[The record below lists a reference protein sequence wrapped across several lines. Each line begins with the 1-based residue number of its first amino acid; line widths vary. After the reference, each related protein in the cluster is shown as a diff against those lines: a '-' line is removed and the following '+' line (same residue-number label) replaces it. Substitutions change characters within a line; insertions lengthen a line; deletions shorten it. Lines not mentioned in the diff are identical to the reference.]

1 MMEPA
6 RTEIVTIATSDL
18 CGITRGRSVAAA
30 KLERIA
36 TQGVGWV
43 PANSSLTPFDVIA
56 DPNPW
61 GSRGD
66 LRLIPD
72 LAARYRVA
80 SSRAPTPFHLVMAD
94 ITDLDGAP
102 WEGCPRAIL
111 KRTLADFEAETGLT
125 ILSAFEQEFQIVGAS
140 WRPAPAFSLQALR
153 RCDPFAPE
161 LMAALDEAGVEP
173 EVFLPEYGRDQFE
186 VSCGP
191 ALGEASADRAV
202 AMREITREIAQLNGL
217 AATFAPK
224 TSEDGVGNGVH
235 LHLSFRDKNGAP
247 ALFDAGRPGRLS
259 SLGGAFCA
267 GVLARLPAITA
278 LTAPSVASYLRLQP
292 HHWSAAWTWLGEQDR
307 EATLRICPTSS
318 LGGAS
323 PAQQFNVEY
332 RAADATA
339 CPHLVLAA
347 VTRAGLEGVRAG
359 LAAPPIVDTDPV
371 GMSDDERGHL
381 GLRRLPQSLQEAL
394 SIMASDKVVSGW
406 FPAALLE
413 TYHGLKRR
421 EIALLD
427 GLETR
432 AMLDRYIGVY

>member
-1 MMEPA
+1 MTEPA

-18 CGITRGRSVAAA
+18 CGVTRGRSVAAA

-36 TQGVGWV
+36 AQGVGWV

-72 LAARYRVA
+72 LAAGYRVA

-111 KRTLADFEAETGLT
+111 KRTLADFAAETGLT
-125 ILSAFEQEFQIVGAS
+125 VLSAFEQEFQIVGAS

-202 AMREITREIAQLNGL
+202 AMREITREVARTQWIDGDLRA
-217 AATFAPK
+217 
-224 TSEDGVGNGVH
+224 EDQRRGGWERRPSSPVVPRQERRSGAVRRRPPWTAFVAWRR
-235 LHLSFRDKNGAP
+235 LLRRRPGAP
-247 ALFDAGRPGRLS
+247 PGDHGSHRAKRRLLPASSASPLERCLDLAWRTRPRGDATDLPHFAARGSERGPAIQCRISRCGCDCLSASRSCRSDARRARRGARWPCVAADRGYRPGR
-259 SLGGAFCA
+259 
-267 GVLARLPAITA
+267 
-278 LTAPSVASYLRLQP
+278 
-292 HHWSAAWTWLGEQDR
+292 
-307 EATLRICPTSS
+307 
-318 LGGAS
+318 
-323 PAQQFNVEY
+323 
-332 RAADATA
+332 
-339 CPHLVLAA
+339 
-347 VTRAGLEGVRAG
+347 
-359 LAAPPIVDTDPV
+359 
-371 GMSDDERGHL
+371 DERRGARPSRPAPFAAELAGGVVRH
-381 GLRRLPQSLQEAL
+381 GERQGRQRL
-394 SIMASDKVVSGW
+394 VFGR
-406 FPAALLE
+406 PA
-413 TYHGLKRR
+413 
-421 EIALLD
+421 
-427 GLETR
+427 
-432 AMLDRYIGVY
+432 